1 MSMKYMVTG
10 DFLVVSWDF
19 VVDFIAMDVAFAE
32 LVFWFRFKDK
42 AIYRRSI
49 KKRWSKT
56 FKNCFNIVI
65 DWETKGKKKQKLEK
79 MKWKSRG
86 KSPNLDEEACLS
98 TWAGWA
104 KLIILIKPKRKST
117 LSISHIWHGK
127 MKSSD
132 WSEFPIW
139 CGHSQRT
146 LYLVFSI
153 VLITVYLL
161 CFRLKLK
168 LLRYRIDVL
177 YI

>member
-32 LVFWFRFKDK
+32 LIFRFRFRDR

-49 KKRWSKT
+49 KRRWSKT

-65 DWETKGKKKQKLEK
+65 DWESKGKKKQKLEK

-86 KSPNLDEEACLS
+86 ESPSLDEEACLS

-104 KLIILIKPKRKST
+104 TLIILIKPKRKPI
-117 LSISHIWHGK
+117 LSKPYMTWQKEVFWLVWISNLMCIP
-127 MKSSD
+127 
-132 WSEFPIW
+132 SEGFIS
-139 CGHSQRT
+139 G
-146 LYLVFSI
+146 F
-153 VLITVYLL
+153 
-161 CFRLKLK
+161 
-168 LLRYRIDVL
+168 
-177 YI
+177 